1 MRICWAEPL
10 QFALQ
15 ICFFF
20 DAVRFQRA
28 SAAETFGMGLR
39 RIVTRTFKK
48 CVIGERCGCFFHEN
62 ILVSKLNVQ
71 VKYMLKDRIYIH
83 VLYWFRSNY
92 LSHTETSQKICTAHQ
107 LTGFYMRV
115 ALAFNGL
122 TPRTLR
128 PWLSAT
134 VTEHWTDQQLW
145 GLKLE
150 GISVRKPD
158 FFDFLCFTFW
168 LLFHW
173 INLTWINDRSGYIFN
188 PWRYILPEHTFYPNT
203 CFTWTYILLK
213 RYKRLTSLILL
224 TWIL

>member
-1 MRICWAEPL
+1 MWICWTEPL
-10 QFALQ
+10 QFPLQ
-15 ICFFF
+15 ICFSVP

-28 SAAETFGMGLR
+28 SAAGTFGMGLR
-39 RIVTRTFKK
+39 RVVTRTCKK

-71 VKYMLKDRIYIH
+71 VKYMLKDRIYIQVH
-83 VLYWFRSNY
+83 YWFRSNY
-92 LSHTETSQKICTAHQ
+92 LSRFSLWNLLNDYRTEHFWKILFDPLSANE

-128 PWLSAT
+128 PWLSAI
-134 VTEHWTDQQLW
+134 VTEHWTDQKLW
-145 GLKLE
+145 GLKQE
-150 GISVRKPD
+150 GISIRKPGKN

-173 INLTWINDRSGYIFN
+173 
-188 PWRYILPEHTFYPNT
+188 
-203 CFTWTYILLK
+203 K
-213 RYKRLTSLILL
+213 
-224 TWIL
+224 